1 MQLSAR
7 QFIAIFHRIGEAVE
21 AEQAYLSELDRV
33 IGDGD
38 HGVSMAIGWRAIRER
53 LDQLAEVEEIGAIVQ
68 EISRTF
74 LDSVGASV
82 GPLYGMG
89 WMRGSAAVAGKTAVS
104 AEDLGQFWIAVVQ
117 GIQKIG
123 KAERGDKTML
133 DTWIPIAEVLE
144 KDTAWPE
151 AWEEAVKAG
160 REGMES
166 TKDMI
171 SRKGRSGRL
180 GDRSKGG
187 IDPGA
192 ASAQLI
198 FATFV
203 EAYIACRGVETS

>member
-1 MQLSAR
+1 MQLSVP
-7 QFIAIFHRIGEAVE
+7 QFIAIFHRIGKAVE

-53 LDQLAEVEEIGAIVQ
+53 LDQLAEVDDIGMIVK
-68 EISRTF
+68 EISRAF

-89 WMRGSAAVAGKTAVS
+89 WMRASAVVAGKPTLS
-104 AEDLGQFWIAVVQ
+104 EEDLGQFWSAVVQ

-144 KDTAWPE
+144 KDSAWPD
-151 AWEEAVKAG
+151 AWEQAVDAG
-160 REGMES
+160 KRGMES
-166 TKDMI
+166 TKEMI

-203 EAYIACRGVETS
+203 EAYTDCRGTGA